1 MVLKPPPA
9 PAQRAIERKPLAQ
22 AVHADVT
29 GEVARLDMLDRE
41 LPASLAKEVNAAVD
55 AVLLKYQQEWIADDS
70 VLKVAEKSR
79 RVGLTWAEASDNVLT
94 AAKSRE
100 AGGMNVYY
108 IGYNM
113 DMAIEYIEA
122 CAMWARVLS
131 AAAESI
137 EEGVEVFKDGNDE
150 KAIKTYTIRF
160 ASGFRIVA
168 LSSRPAN
175 LRGKQ
180 GVVVIDEAAFHGQL
194 GELLKAA
201 LALLIWG
208 GKVRVISTHDGDQN
222 PFNELINEIRA
233 GKRAGSVH
241 RITFDEAIAD
251 GLYRR
256 VCMKQHKEWTQE
268 TEDAWR
274 IAVYKFYG
282 DAATEELD
290 VIPSQ
295 GSGAWLTS
303 ALIEARMYDAPV
315 LRYNAPQGFER
326 LPDAERQ
333 EAIADWLEEKV
344 EPLLKA
350 LDPDLQSVFGQ
361 DFGRSGDLSVLV
373 PAQIQQNL
381 QRKAPFIVEL
391 RNMPHKQQWQ
401 IVEFILSRLPRFVKG
416 VFDARGNGHALAE
429 FAAQRFGWGLIEL
442 LMLSEGWYREHMPP
456 LKAAFEDGMI
466 ALSRDKDVLSDL
478 RAIKVI
484 RGVARVP
491 DQRAAGGDGG
501 KRHGDAGIAVALM
514 YYASRFPGAEI
525 AFTAMPRHS
534 RGFDNVV
541 KDDETSDLHIPE
553 PQAW

>member
-1 MVLKPPPA
+1 MVLKSPPRKERSA
-9 PAQRAIERKPLAQ
+9 VTRKPIAA
-22 AVHADVT
+22 AVHA
-29 GEVARLDMLDRE
+29 EVKRLDMLDQE
-41 LPASLAKEVNAAVD
+41 LPASVATDVNSELD
-55 AVLLKYQQEWIADDS
+55 AVLLKYQQDWIADDS
-70 VLKVAEKSR
+70 DLKVAEKSR

-94 AAKSRE
+94 AAKARQ

-122 CAMWARVLS
+122 CAMWARVFNQ
-131 AAAESI
+131 AAESI
-137 EEGVEVFKDGNDE
+137 EEGEEVFKQGDDE
-150 KAIKTYTIRF
+150 KHIKTYTIRF

-180 GVVVIDEAAFHGQL
+180 GVVVIDEAAFHGAL
-194 GELLKAA
+194 DELLKAA

-222 PFNELINEIRA
+222 PFNELVNEIRA
-233 GKRAGSVH
+233 GKRAGTVH

-256 VCMKQHKEWTQE
+256 VCLRQGKAWSQE

-274 IAVYKFYG
+274 AAVYKFYG

-303 ALIEARMYDAPV
+303 ALVEARMYGAPV
-315 LRYNAPQGFER
+315 LRFTCPRGFEQR
-326 LPDAERQ
+326 PDDERHREVQ
-333 EAIADWLEEKV
+333 DWLDLEV
-344 EPLLKA
+344 APLLDR
-350 LDPDLQSVFGQ
+350 LDPELQSAFGQ

-381 QRKAPFIVEL
+381 TRKVPFLVEL

-401 IVEFILSRLPRFVKG
+401 TVKFILKRLPRFVKG

-429 FAAQRFGWGLIEL
+429 FAAQEFGYTRIEL
-442 LMLSEGWYREHMPP
+442 LMLTEGWYREQMPP
-456 LKAAFEDGMI
+456 LKAAFEDGLI
-466 ALSRDKDVLSDL
+466 ALPRDKDVLGDL

-484 RGVARVP
+484 KGVARVP
-491 DQRAAGGDGG
+491 DGKTTGKDGG
-501 KRHGDAGIAVALM
+501 QRHGDAGIAVALM
-514 YYASRFPGAEI
+514 HYASRNPGAEI
-525 AFTAMPRHS
+525 EWTAAPRAS
-534 RGFDNVV
+534 RGFDSVQDQ
-541 KDDETSDLHIPE
+541 DDDIRIPE